1 MLRNI
6 APLQHPTFISISLS
20 LYIPFIQANTRSV
33 SAYTLSAIQSNANS
47 CMPSAPLP
55 RSGSPPRCCKHLP
68 SIVLIG
74 ASLSEPHTYVKYATA
89 VCMCIYIYI
98 YMYICIIIYN
108 YVPYVVLGHGTNL
121 CRVQNGQDGRPLRS
135 RCVRLKYSLRT
146 ASNEKEVVRNE
157 AYAPTSQPGK
167 NTGIVR
173 RNSAN

>member
-1 MLRNI
+1 MY
-6 APLQHPTFISISLS
+6 AM
-20 LYIPFIQANTRSV
+20 
-33 SAYTLSAIQSNANS
+33 QSNANS
-47 CMPSAPLP
+47 CMPSAPLS

-68 SIVLIG
+68 SYYWG
-74 ASLSEPHTYVKYATA
+74 EPERAPHLREVRHRCLYVY
-89 VCMCIYIYI
+89 IYIYI
-98 YMYICIIIYN
+98 YICIYVYI

>member
-1 MLRNI
+1 MVSQMCKWHQKVPGTSFTPPNWHPIAIKKKIITHKIVQSSKRHLISCVYSINKQLYCYLNSKVLSVQCVFIMCVCLYNWGEPERAPHLREVR
-6 APLQHPTFISISLS
+6 HRC
-20 LYIPFIQANTRSV
+20 LYV
-33 SAYTLSAIQSNANS
+33 
-47 CMPSAPLP
+47 
-55 RSGSPPRCCKHLP
+55 
-68 SIVLIG
+68 
-74 ASLSEPHTYVKYATA
+74 
-89 VCMCIYIYI
+89 YI
-98 YMYICIIIYN
+98 

>member
-1 MLRNI
+1 MQSLDDVISYHWGEPERAPHLREVR
-6 APLQHPTFISISLS
+6 HRC
-20 LYIPFIQANTRSV
+20 LYV
-33 SAYTLSAIQSNANS
+33 
-47 CMPSAPLP
+47 
-55 RSGSPPRCCKHLP
+55 
-68 SIVLIG
+68 
-74 ASLSEPHTYVKYATA
+74 
-89 VCMCIYIYI
+89 YIYV
-98 YMYICIIIYN
+98 YI

>member
-1 MLRNI
+1 MLSVS
-6 APLQHPTFISISLS
+6 FSLS
-20 LYIPFIQANTRSV
+20 PSPPLASLTSTV
-33 SAYTLSAIQSNANS
+33 LTLSIFVT
-47 CMPSAPLP
+47 PV
-55 RSGSPPRCCKHLP
+55 RHFCCPYSLLSYLF
-68 SIVLIG
+68 SIVHVAQLCSILYSRHSLIG

-98 YMYICIIIYN
+98 YMYICI

>member
-1 MLRNI
+1 MLYAIYVMVQPFHLFDVAVATYNK
-6 APLQHPTFISISLS
+6 
-20 LYIPFIQANTRSV
+20 YI
-33 SAYTLSAIQSNANS
+33 
-47 CMPSAPLP
+47 
-55 RSGSPPRCCKHLP
+55 
-68 SIVLIG
+68 IG

-89 VCMCIYIYI
+89 VCMCIYI
-98 YMYICIIIYN
+98 

>member
-1 MLRNI
+1 MLCSYAPGCLYREQIESQPHEVTYRVNFLALNPNSWKPPNI
-6 APLQHPTFISISLS
+6 SALRPLI
-20 LYIPFIQANTRSV
+20 
-33 SAYTLSAIQSNANS
+33 
-47 CMPSAPLP
+47 
-55 RSGSPPRCCKHLP
+55 
-68 SIVLIG
+68 IG

-89 VCMCIYIYI
+89 VCMCIYIY
-98 YMYICIIIYN
+98 MYICI

>member
-1 MLRNI
+1 MVLYP
-6 APLQHPTFISISLS
+6 AATSADSPLAHMVAHPVQLALVVLFHPPTG
-20 LYIPFIQANTRSV
+20 ANT
-33 SAYTLSAIQSNANS
+33 ALALGQLAL
-47 CMPSAPLP
+47 C
-55 RSGSPPRCCKHLP
+55 G
-68 SIVLIG
+68 G
-74 ASLSEPHTYVKYATA
+74 
-89 VCMCIYIYI
+89 IYIYI
-98 YMYICIIIYN
+98 YMYICI

>member
-1 MLRNI
+1 MY
-6 APLQHPTFISISLS
+6 AM
-20 LYIPFIQANTRSV
+20 
-33 SAYTLSAIQSNANS
+33 QSNANS
-47 CMPSAPLP
+47 CMPSAPLS

-68 SIVLIG
+68 SILYYLFIG
-74 ASLSEPHTYVKYATA
+74 ASLSEPHTFVKYATA
-89 VCMCIYIYI
+89 VCMCIYI
-98 YMYICIIIYN
+98 

>member
-1 MLRNI
+1 MADNINVSERNTL
-6 APLQHPTFISISLS
+6 PV
-20 LYIPFIQANTRSV
+20 LYNINV
-33 SAYTLSAIQSNANS
+33 STVIL
-47 CMPSAPLP
+47 
-55 RSGSPPRCCKHLP
+55 PPRQHYWGEPERAPHLRE
-68 SIVLIG
+68 VRHRCL
-74 ASLSEPHTYVKYATA
+74 YV
-89 VCMCIYIYI
+89 YI
-98 YMYICIIIYN
+98 